1 MLTGSWEYSVHTEIA
16 TWTETAAQLL
26 GLSPDQTTTGLLST
40 LLQNLPNPVLQELV
54 AFMGQPQK
62 NAASREPVKIQ
73 SGWTDAAGH
82 RHLIWIGAEAIG
94 NDGRFL
100 GYVRPSVRTFL
111 PAEGRTLELQPDR
124 AYSVTVHDEAGE
136 ILHQSELQATGSAP
150 GSLVATVFGPIP
162 VDHEPSSSRFVVVE
176 DVSARDAALL
186 ELERGEARYRML
198 ADNVPQLVWLARP
211 GGQVVYCNQKTLDY
225 MGAPIEELSRTGWSQ
240 GAHPDDVRRVVRSWR
255 KSVTRSVPLEEEFRI
270 RRASDGE
277 YRWHL
282 VRAVPTGD
290 GTWFGTSTDIH
301 DARMQQE
308 RFRLQFDLSEASP
321 DIIATL
327 TPEGKVIYLNPAGR
341 AFFNLQDGRDPG
353 TLEIRKAYSEGS
365 WAQLQHEIL
374 PSVLAGGIF
383 KGETTL
389 RILDGS
395 DVPISLVVVGHT
407 NAEGVLTQISGIA
420 RDISAQYSAAKELAQ
435 NREVIDHIA
444 DSIPDLLYIYDYQA
458 GKNLFASRSIESKL
472 GVTVAEAQNWDLRE
486 NVHPDDFPEVLAH
499 VNRLQGCEESEFSE
513 VDYRVR
519 HKNGE
524 YRWFRSRD
532 VVFRRAADNSVWQV
546 LGIATD
552 ITDRKANETNLQ
564 LLAEKLKASNQE
576 LEAARDEALLAVRS
590 KTQFFAN
597 ISHELRT
604 PLNAV
609 IGLTSSL
616 LGRELDDD
624 VREDLEIVQSSGG
637 SLLRIINDIL
647 DISKSESGKL
657 AVENSV
663 TDLRAMVSDV
673 TALYRMNAQDRNL
686 FLEVDFEGPN
696 EPVLADPTRIK
707 QIVGNLVSNAL
718 KFTSEGGVEVRL
730 ITTLIGEQMS
740 VEVNVADTGI
750 GIAEDKQELIFEAFQ
765 QADSSTFRR
774 YGGTGLGLS
783 ISRKLAEIMGGSL
796 TISSEAGIGS
806 TFTLSLTLDL
816 AQPEEHA
823 PTNAQI
829 DEFFPSS
836 ILLAEDNAVNV
847 VVAMKMLKQYGCD
860 VTVVGNGYAAI
871 SKAMEGGF
879 DLVLMDLQMPMCD
892 GLEACVA
899 IRYHEE
905 MNGGHVPI
913 VALTANAMAEDI
925 EACQLA
931 GMDGFL
937 SKPFTSSGLR
947 ATLAKYGKR
956 SKISV

>member
-1 MLTGSWEYSVHTEIA
+1 MFTGSWEYSVHTEKA
-16 TWTETAAQLL
+16 TWTETAAQLM
-26 GLSPDQTTTGLLST
+26 GLLPDQPTTGPLSI
-40 LLQNLPNPVLQELV
+40 LLQRLPNPVLQELV
-54 AFMGQPQK
+54 AYMGQPQK
-62 NAASREPVKIQ
+62 NAASGEPVKIQ
-73 SGWTDAAGH
+73 TGWTDAGGH

-100 GYVRPSVRTFL
+100 GYVRPSARTFL
-111 PAEGRTLELQPDR
+111 PSGGRTLELQPDP
-124 AYSVTVHDEAGE
+124 AYSVTVHNDAGE
-136 ILHQSELQATGSAP
+136 ALHHSGLHAP
-150 GSLVATVFGPIP
+150 GKVHGPLVATVLGPIP
-162 VDHEPSSSRFVVVE
+162 VDDEPSHARFVVVE

-327 TPEGKVIYLNPAGR
+327 TPDGKVIYLNPAGR
-341 AFFNLQDGRDPG
+341 TFFDLQDGRDPG
-353 TLEIRKAYSEGS
+353 TLEIRKAYSDAS
-365 WAQLQHEIL
+365 WAQLQRDIL
-374 PSVLAGGIF
+374 PNVLAGGIF

-389 RILDGS
+389 KILDGS

-420 RDISAQYSAAKELAQ
+420 RDVSAQHSAANELAR

-444 DSIPDLLYIYDYQA
+444 DSIPDLLYINDFQA
-458 GKNLFASRSIESKL
+458 GKNLFASRSIENNL
-472 GVTVAEAQNWDLRE
+472 GVTAEEAQSWDLG
-486 NVHPDDFPEVLAH
+486 NHIHPEDAGAVAAH
-499 VNRLQGCEESEFSE
+499 TKRLEESRDGEFSE
-513 VDYRVR
+513 VDYRVQ

-532 VVFRRAADNSVWQV
+532 IVFRRSADNAVWQV

-552 ITDRKANETNLQ
+552 ITERKANETNLR
-564 LLAEKLKASNQE
+564 LLAEKLKASNQD

-597 ISHELRT
+597 MSHELRT

-616 LGRELDDD
+616 LGRELDDE

-647 DISKSESGKL
+647 DLSKSESGKL

-673 TALYRMNAQDRNL
+673 TALYRLNAQDRNL
-686 FLEVDFEGPN
+686 FLDVNFEGPN

-707 QIVGNLVSNAL
+707 QIIGNLVSNAL

-730 ITTLIGEQMS
+730 MTTVMDQQMS
-740 VEVNVADTGI
+740 VQIDVADTGI
-750 GIAEDKQELIFEAFQ
+750 GIADDKQELIFEAFQ
-765 QADSSTFRR
+765 QADSSTFRK

-783 ISRKLAEIMGGSL
+783 ISRKLAEIMGGTL
-796 TISSEAGIGS
+796 TISGEAGIGS
-806 TFTLSLTLDL
+806 TFTLALTLDL

-899 IRYHEE
+899 IRYHEQV
-905 MNGGHVPI
+905 NGGHVPI

-925 EACQLA
+925 EACKLA

-947 ATLAKYGKR
+947 STLAKYGNR